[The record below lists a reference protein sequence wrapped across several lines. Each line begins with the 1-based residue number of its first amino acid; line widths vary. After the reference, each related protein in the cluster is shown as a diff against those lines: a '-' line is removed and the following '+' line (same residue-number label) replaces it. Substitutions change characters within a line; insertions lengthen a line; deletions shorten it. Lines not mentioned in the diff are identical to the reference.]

1 MLKIKAYTLI
11 EVLIFLTIFFILI
24 FALAQL
30 SNQVYSLVENKMV
43 SLRLQQEVNLAC
55 EVVLANLK
63 QASKIEQVDG
73 KLNFLNQ
80 SGEEKEIYINQQG
93 LYLDDE
99 RNLISQYINEL
110 NISSDNDLI
119 YLKLTGELKKQQFL
133 IATAFK
139 NEGVLNE

>member
-11 EVLIFLTIFFILI
+11 EVLIFLTIFFILT

-30 SNQVYSLVENKMV
+30 SNQVYSLVENKMA
-43 SLRLQQEVNLAC
+43 SLRLQQEVNLAG

-63 QASKIEQVDG
+63 QASKIERSDD
-73 KLNFLNQ
+73 KLYFLNQ

-99 RNLISQYINEL
+99 QNLISQYINEL
-110 NISSDNDLI
+110 SISSDNDLI
-119 YLKLTGELKKQQFL
+119 YLELVGELKQQQFL

>member
-1 MLKIKAYTLI
+1 LLKIKAYTLI
-11 EVLIFLTIFFILI
+11 EVLIFLTIFFILT

-30 SNQVYSLVENKMV
+30 SNQVYSLVENKMA
-43 SLRLQQEVNLAC
+43 SLRLQQEVNLAG

-63 QASKIEQVDG
+63 QASKIERSDD
-73 KLNFLNQ
+73 KLYFLNQ

-99 RNLISQYINEL
+99 QNLISQYINEL
-110 NISSDNDLI
+110 SISSDNDLI
-119 YLKLTGELKKQQFL
+119 YLELVGELKQQQFL

>member
-119 YLKLTGELKKQQFL
+119 YLKLTGELKQQQFL